1 MRSSLHNTQTSVNT
15 TYFLFKMSKRVGT
28 LSITSSKEA
37 NSGTLQNAERT
48 DIASC
53 TYGSS
58 SLVVPP
64 FTCTPDIKI
73 RQNFDCLE
81 RMEVTISAMKGQK

>member
-1 MRSSLHNTQTSVNT
+1 MRRRLHSTQTRVNS
-15 TYFLFKMSKRVGT
+15 TYFLFKMSKRVGI

-37 NSGTLQNAERT
+37 NSGTLQNAEST

-58 SLVVPP
+58 SLVVP

-73 RQNFDCLE
+73 KQNFDCLKE
-81 RMEVTISAMKGQK
+81 SKYHYQL